1 MSARDD
7 QRSNMARARLAWAL
21 GIIQNHQGDV
31 VFKKQVR
38 AAKDVTLVIS
48 VRLPGVLRIS
58 DAMTGDVLAESAPG
72 DPLTL
77 ADGFKPPTPIR

>member
-1 MSARDD
+1 MSATDK
-7 QRSNMARARLAWAL
+7 QRADMARARLAWAL

-48 VRLPGVLRIS
+48 VRLPGVLRVS

-72 DPLTL
+72 DPLNL
-77 ADGFKPPTPIR
+77 ADGFSPPAPMR